1 MDGILNRIYK
11 VMMMK
16 KPIVEFVEVL
26 VCNKCNIDFLGGCPD
41 SFEYKG
47 YDAWCFECDAPTN
60 KAMEMKA

>member
-1 MDGILNRIYK
+1 
-11 VMMMK
+11 MMK